1 MRINCAAIIGDICVT
16 FPVGY
21 AVGYPESETFIK
33 IIITYLLPKSRRP

>member
-1 MRINCAAIIGDICVT
+1 MRINCAAVIGDICVT

-33 IIITYLLPKSRRP
+33 KYLLQKSRRP